1 MKHSSFKPLMD
12 EEKLPDH
19 QHFQF
24 TVIPSTY
31 LSTLILAFIFL
42 HSLIGSLPVSTMII
56 YNLFYL
62 NDIL

>member
-31 LSTLILAFIFL
+31 LSTFIFL

>member
-24 TVIPSTY
+24 TVIPSTN